1 MNRTPV
7 NAWPWSLEMGFNQA
21 EMIEG
26 HSRELVISGQTAMS
40 GDGQPQDGDMA
51 AQLAVSLDNLEAV
64 LAGAGMDLSNVIRLN
79 IYTTDVD
86 ALFEQYGVLVERLSA
101 AGVAPPGTLLG
112 VSRLAFPQLVVEL
125 EATAAA

>member
-7 NAWPWSLEMGFNQA
+7 NPWPWSLEMGFNQA
-21 EMIEG
+21 EVIEG
-26 HSRELVISGQTAMS
+26 HSRELVISGQTAMT
-40 GDGQPQDGDMA
+40 GDGQPHGGDMA
-51 AQLAVSLDNLEAV
+51 AQIGLSLDNLEAV
-64 LAGAGMDLSNVIRLN
+64 LGGAGMDLSNVIRLN

-112 VSRLAFPQLVVEL
+112 VSRLAFPELLVEL

>member
-1 MNRTPV
+1 MSWSSPDRRPCPV
-7 NAWPWSLEMGFNQA
+7 TASRKTATWPRR
-21 EMIEG
+21 
-26 HSRELVISGQTAMS
+26 SRM
-40 GDGQPQDGDMA
+40 
-51 AQLAVSLDNLEAV
+51 SLDNLEAV

-86 ALFEQYGVLVERLSA
+86 ALFEQYGVLVGRLA
-101 AGVAPPGTLLG
+101 GAGVAPPGTLLG